1 MTEGTPRTVALVVAA
16 GKGLRAGLNI
26 PKQYAPLLGAPLL
39 RHTVRAFL
47 SHPLIDAVACVIHP
61 DNRSCY
67 EDAVQGL
74 DLLPPVAG
82 GESRQDSV
90 LNGLLALKNMGFK
103 QVLIHDA
110 ARPFVTTALI
120 DRLLNRL
127 QTADGVIPAVSVVD
141 TLKRVEGGLVMA
153 TEDRRGLFRV
163 QTPQAFHFGKILK
176 AHESVSGR
184 DLTDDAAVMEAAAG
198 VVAITTGDEDNFK
211 VTEPADFARA
221 EAVLMAR
228 HGDIRTGS
236 GFDVH
241 RFADGDHVTLCGIQI
256 PHDRGLAGHSDAD
269 VALHA
274 LTDALLGALGAGDI
288 GDHFP
293 PSDAK
298 WKGAASHLFVEH
310 ARNLITDQDGII
322 AHVDLTII
330 CETPKVGPHKVSMRE
345 AVATMLRLS
354 PERVSI
360 KATTTEKLGFT
371 GRGEGIAAQA
381 IATVRLPAGGKRDI
395 GS

>member
-1 MTEGTPRTVALVVAA
+1 MTVDAPRTVALVVAA
-16 GKGLRAGLNI
+16 GKGVRAGLNI

-39 RHTVRAFL
+39 RHTVSAFL
-47 SHPLIDAVACVIHP
+47 SHPRIDGVACVIHP
-61 DNRSCY
+61 DNHDFY

-82 GESRQDSV
+82 GDSRQDSV
-90 LNGLLALKNMGFK
+90 LNGLRALKDKGFQ

-110 ARPFVTTALI
+110 ARPFVTPALI
-120 DRLLNRL
+120 DRLLDRL

-153 TEDRRGLFRV
+153 TEDRTGLFRV
-163 QTPQAFHFGKILK
+163 QTPQAFHFGKILE
-176 AHESVSGR
+176 AHEAVSGR
-184 DLTDDAAVMEAAAG
+184 ELTDDAAVMEAAAG
-198 VVAITTGDEDNFK
+198 VVAVATGDEDNFK

-241 RFADGDHVTLCGIQI
+241 HFADGDHVTLCGIEI
-256 PHDRGLAGHSDAD
+256 PHDRRLSGHSDAD

-293 PSDAK
+293 PSDTN

-330 CETPKVGPHKVSMRE
+330 CEAPKIGPHKNSMRE

-354 PERVSI
+354 PDRVSV

-381 IATVRLPAGGKRDI
+381 IATVRLPAGGKREMT
-395 GS
+395 S